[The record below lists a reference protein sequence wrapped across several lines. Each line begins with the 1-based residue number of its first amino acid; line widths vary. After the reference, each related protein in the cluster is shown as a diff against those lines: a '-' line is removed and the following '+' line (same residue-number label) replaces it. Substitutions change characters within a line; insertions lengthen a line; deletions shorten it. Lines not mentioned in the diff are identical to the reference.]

1 MEGDLAPQTGG
12 KGPSP
17 GTGNSGGRRRTHR
30 PCSASPPGSA
40 PTGSASC
47 PGLSQVPCTRL
58 ERGPRPVAPGPQSRT
73 RPAEPL
79 LPPMRRPHGSPP
91 PPPWPCFPPPSCE
104 WRPGAEALPRLSSAG
119 GRLPASEHVAARP
132 TLRPPRGRGLGGAGP
147 RRRRGS
153 CGWAGPGPAGAGPGR
168 QGRGGKGPEAR

>member
-1 MEGDLAPQTGG
+1 MGGYLAPQTGG

-17 GTGNSGGRRRTHR
+17 GTRNSGECRRTHR

-47 PGLSQVPCTRL
+47 SGRSQVLCTRV
-58 ERGPRPVAPGPQSRT
+58 ERGPRPAAPGPQSRN

-104 WRPGAEALPRLSSAG
+104 WRLRAEALPRLSAAG

-132 TLRPPRGRGLGGAGP
+132 TSSAAAGAGP
-147 RRRRGS
+147 RRG
-153 CGWAGPGPAGAGPGR
+153 GA
-168 QGRGGKGPEAR
+168 